1 MTVLPDNFDPLR
13 GPAALAVGTVG
24 RVRVG
29 GLLAGLLT
37 EWRVVTSPTTGMPTL
52 IGRGTFARYYGQA
65 LGGQAEAEVTP
76 SPQPHYIGR
85 KKPPTPRPFR
95 IRGTIAELSATTI
108 IVSHG
113 TLARG

>member
-29 GLLAGLLT
+29 GLRAGELT
-37 EWRVVTSPTTGMPTL
+37 EWRLVTSPATGMPTL
-52 IGRGTFARYYGQA
+52 IGRGMFARYYAQA
-65 LGGQAEAEVTP
+65 LGGEAEAEVTP
-76 SPQPHYIGR
+76 SPAPHYIGR

-95 IRGTIAELSATTI
+95 LRGTIAEISATTI
-108 IVSHG
+108 VLSHG